1 MSSAPPAAAASN
13 NNSAAATSSTTTTT
27 TTTTTSSKGKSSP
40 PPAAESNLAP
50 LLRHFAGIDVI
61 VETKQGRSIRGRL
74 READAYM
81 NLVLDNIQRRQ
92 QRQLRRQQRRRGASS
107 SYAARSSSDEKE
119 QQHYGD
125 DDGDDDGDDGGA
137 EEEFDWVHVRGPTI
151 RYVVFGAGVDVA
163 GVIRA
168 GRDRERAAG
177 DRYRR
182 GVRKAPAK

>member
-1 MSSAPPAAAASN
+1 M
-13 NNSAAATSSTTTTT
+13 
-27 TTTTTSSKGKSSP
+27 
-40 PPAAESNLAP
+40 
-50 LLRHFAGIDVI
+50 
-61 VETKQGRSIRGRL
+61 

>member
-1 MSSAPPAAAASN
+1 M
-13 NNSAAATSSTTTTT
+13 
-27 TTTTTSSKGKSSP
+27 
-40 PPAAESNLAP
+40 
-50 LLRHFAGIDVI
+50 
-61 VETKQGRSIRGRL
+61 

-81 NLVLDNIQRRQ
+81 NLVLDNRQRRQ
-92 QRQLRRQQRRRGASS
+92 QQRHRQQRRQGASS
-107 SYAARSSSDEKE
+107 SSAARSSSDEKE
-119 QQHYGD
+119 QEHYGNDDDGGGD
-125 DDGDDDGDDGGA
+125 DDDDDDGRV

-182 GVRKAPAK
+182 GVRKAPPKK

>member
-27 TTTTTSSKGKSSP
+27 TTATTSSKGKSS

-81 NLVLDNIQRRQ
+81 NLVLDRQRQQHRRQRRQ
-92 QRQLRRQQRRRGASS
+92 GASS
-107 SYAARSSSDEKE
+107 SSAARSSDEKE
-119 QQHYGD
+119 RHYGD
-125 DDGDDDGDDGGA
+125 ADDDGGV

-163 GVIRA
+163 GAIRA

-182 GVRKAPAK
+182 GVRKAPKK